1 MLEEKFTEKEVKTAL
16 WSING
21 DKSPGPDGYR
31 SKFFKDS
38 WEVVG
43 KYVVD
48 AIMEFFRT
56 KEMLK
61 VLNHTVITII
71 PKSSYATSVG
81 DYRPIAGCNTIY
93 KVISKMLC
101 NKLRVILPT
110 LISANQEC
118 IHSRKN
124 NSAKCSDMSRSDEI
138 LLFCKGNYQ
147 SAMLM
152 LRGLQSFTN
161 SSGLTTNAGKF
172 NIFSAN
178 MPKQELEDLCEETG
192 YQKGALPFR
201 YLRVPISAKKLS
213 SLDCEILIDKMTAR
227 IRAWSS
233 RNLSYAG
240 RVQLINSVLLHEQTN
255 KAPLIAWDIVCR
267 PKSKGG
273 LGVMDCLI
281 WNGAAIVKYV

>member
-1 MLEEKFTEKEVKTAL
+1 M
-16 WSING
+16 
-21 DKSPGPDGYR
+21 
-31 SKFFKDS
+31 
-38 WEVVG
+38 
-43 KYVVD
+43 
-48 AIMEFFRT
+48 
-56 KEMLK
+56 
-61 VLNHTVITII
+61 NH
-71 PKSSYATSVG
+71 
-81 DYRPIAGCNTIY
+81 
-93 KVISKMLC
+93 LC
-101 NKLRVILPT
+101 F
-110 LISANQEC
+110 A
-118 IHSRKN
+118 
-124 NSAKCSDMSRSDEI
+124 DEI

-240 RVQLINSVLLHEQTN
+240 RVQLINSVLLHVHTYWSSILSFLN
-255 KAPLIAWDIVCR
+255 LC
-267 PKSKGG
+267 
-273 LGVMDCLI
+273 
-281 WNGAAIVKYV
+281 